1 MLSEKQIE
9 SYLVKQT
16 KALGG
21 RAYKFVSPG
30 NDGVPDRMVCFPSRR
45 IAFVEL
51 KAPGKK
57 SRPLQTLQ
65 QKRLLDFGFQVF
77 ADIDSYEKVD
87 MLLKQILEEGD
98 AK

>member
-30 NDGVPDRMVCFPSRR
+30 NDGVPDRMVCFPGSR

-51 KAPGKK
+51 KASGKK

-65 QKRLLDFGFQVF
+65 QKRLLDFGFLVF

>member
-1 MLSEKQIE
+1 M
-9 SYLVKQT
+9 
-16 KALGG
+16 
-21 RAYKFVSPG
+21 
-30 NDGVPDRMVCFPSRR
+30 
-45 IAFVEL
+45 EL

-65 QKRLLDFGFQVF
+65 QKRLLDFGFHVF

-87 MLLKQILEEGD
+87 TLLKQILEEGD